1 MKSYLVLRELV
12 SAIET
17 LPHNVECLTGLHY
30 CREELYRE
38 CVAALQGGQLL
49 NGEDFKAV
57 KKALQEAFE
66 SADAKLLK
74 W

>member
-1 MKSYLVLRELV
+1 MRLMGRF
-12 SAIET
+12 
-17 LPHNVECLTGLHY
+17 Y

-38 CVAALQGGQLL
+38 CVAALKGGKLL
-49 NGEDFKAV
+49 SGKDFKEI
-57 KKALQEAFE
+57 KTALQDAFE

>member
-1 MKSYLVLRELV
+1 MYKLDS
-12 SAIET
+12 
-17 LPHNVECLTGLHY
+17 LTGCLY

-49 NGEDFKAV
+49 NGKDFKAI

-66 SADAKLLK
+66 NADAKLLK

>member
-1 MKSYLVLRELV
+1 MYK
-12 SAIET
+12 
-17 LPHNVECLTGLHY
+17 ECA
-30 CREELYRE
+30 
-38 CVAALQGGQLL
+38 AALRGGQVL
-49 NGEDFKAV
+49 NGKDFKAI